1 VTDALAPDT
10 EELLRRC
17 VGGDSSATAALL
29 DRHRDQLRRM
39 IAVRLDARIAARV
52 DPSDVIQETLAV
64 AHRQLSEYLPK
75 RPLPFYLWLRRI
87 ACDRLADLHR
97 RHFRAKRRSVGREEP
112 LALSD
117 DSAMTLGQRLFSPE
131 TSHLGRLVRKEMV
144 QRVRGALERLSVRDR
159 EVLILRHLE
168 ELGIRETASVLG
180 ISESAAKLRHL
191 RAIERLQKLVRR

>member
-10 EELLRRC
+10 DELLRRC
-17 VGGDSSATAALL
+17 LGGDSSATAALL

-39 IAVRLDARIAARV
+39 IAVRLDTRIAARV

-97 RHFRAKRRSVGREEP
+97 RHFRAKRRSVGREEL

-131 TSHLGRLVRKEMV
+131 TSHLGRLVRKEML
-144 QRVRGALERLSVRDR
+144 QQVRGALERLSVRDR

>member
-10 EELLRRC
+10 DELLRRC
-17 VGGDSSATAALL
+17 LGGDSSAIAALL

-39 IAVRLDARIAARV
+39 IAVRLDTRIAARV
-52 DPSDVIQETLAV
+52 DPSDVVQETLAV

-97 RHFRAKRRSVGREEP
+97 RHFRAKRRSVGREE
-112 LALSD
+112 LLGLSD
-117 DSAMTLGQRLFSPE
+117 DSAMALGQRLFSPE
-131 TSHLGRLVRKEMV
+131 TSHLGRLVRKEML
-144 QRVRGALERLSVRDR
+144 QRVRGALERLSARDR

-191 RAIERLQKLVRR
+191 RAIERLQKLVRE

>member
-1 VTDALAPDT
+1 
-10 EELLRRC
+10 
-17 VGGDSSATAALL
+17 
-29 DRHRDQLRRM
+29 M

-97 RHFRAKRRSVGREEP
+97 RHFRAKRRSVGREEL

-131 TSHLGRLVRKEMV
+131 TSHLGRLVRKEML
-144 QRVRGALERLSVRDR
+144 QQVRGALERLSVRDR

>member
-1 VTDALAPDT
+1 MTDALAPDT
-10 EELLRRC
+10 EELLRRS

-97 RHFRAKRRSVGREEP
+97 RHFRAKRRSVG
-112 LALSD
+112 
-117 DSAMTLGQRLFSPE
+117 
-131 TSHLGRLVRKEMV
+131 
-144 QRVRGALERLSVRDR
+144 
-159 EVLILRHLE
+159 
-168 ELGIRETASVLG
+168 
-180 ISESAAKLRHL
+180 AKSCWPSLTTR
-191 RAIERLQKLVRR
+191 Q